1 MPIFGTKYQM
11 RIVTYKRIA
20 EFIEKRNDSKI
31 ALQEW
36 YYKTTKANW
45 ENTSDIKKT
54 FNHVDFSGNNRVIF
68 NIKGNQYRLVAI
80 VIFASKK
87 VYIRFI
93 GTHAEY
99 DRIDCSTI

>member
-1 MPIFGTKYQM
+1 M
-11 RIVTYKRIA
+11 RIVTYKRIT
-20 EFIEKRNDSKI
+20 EFIERHNDSKI

-45 ENTSDIKKT
+45 KTASDIKNT
-54 FNHVDFSGNNRVIF
+54 FNHVDFLGNSRVIF

-93 GTHAEY
+93 GTHSEY
-99 DRIDCSTI
+99 EKIDCVTI

>member
-1 MPIFGTKYQM
+1 M

-20 EFIEKRNDSKI
+20 EFIEKHSDSKI

-54 FNHVDFSGNNRVIF
+54 FNNFDFIGNNRAVF
-68 NIKGNQYRLVAI
+68 NIRGNQYRLVAI
-80 VIFASKK
+80 VIFASRK

-93 GTHAEY
+93 GTHSEY
-99 DRIDCSTI
+99 DKINCTTI

>member
-1 MPIFGTKYQM
+1 M

-20 EFIEKRNDSKI
+20 EFTEKHIDSKI

-36 YYKTTKANW
+36 FYKTTKANW
-45 ENTSDIKKT
+45 KNASDIKKT
-54 FNHVDFSGNNRVIF
+54 FNHVDFSGNCRVIF

-99 DRIDCSTI
+99 DKIDCTTI

>member
-1 MPIFGTKYQM
+1 M
-11 RIVTYKRIA
+11 RVVTYKRIA

-45 ENTSDIKKT
+45 KNASDITKT
-54 FNHVDFSGNNRVIF
+54 FNHVYFSGNSRAIF
-68 NIKGNQYRLVAI
+68 NIKGNQYRLVAT

-99 DRIDCSTI
+99 DKIDCATI